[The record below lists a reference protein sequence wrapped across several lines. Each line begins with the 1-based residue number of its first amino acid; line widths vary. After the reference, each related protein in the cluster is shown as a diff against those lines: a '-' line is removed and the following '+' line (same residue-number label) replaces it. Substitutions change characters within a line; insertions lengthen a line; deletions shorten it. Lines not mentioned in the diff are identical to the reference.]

1 MALTLAITAAEGSTS
16 EREAKATENVI
27 RTNNDILTETVR
39 MDTHTHHSGET
50 MISNAMEQALF
61 GQLNREFSSAY
72 LYLAMSAYC
81 SHLEFNGAAS
91 WFKLQ
96 YEEEHAHATR
106 IYNYLVEQGV
116 QVVLGEVPAP
126 PSDYGTLLDVFK
138 SALSHEQAMTSQLN
152 DLSDHA
158 LKEKD
163 HATYNL
169 LQWFV
174 NEQVEEEATIG
185 GIISKLKLVKDDGYG
200 LLMIDNELGA
210 RQAATA

>member
-1 MALTLAITAAEGSTS
+1 
-16 EREAKATENVI
+16 
-27 RTNNDILTETVR
+27 
-39 MDTHTHHSGET
+39 
-50 MISNAMEQALF
+50 MISTTMEKALL
-61 GQLNREFSSAY
+61 GQLNDEFSSAY

-96 YEEEHAHATR
+96 YEEEHLHATR

-116 QVVLGEVPAP
+116 QVVLGKLEGP
-126 PSDYGTLLDVFK
+126 PTDYGKLLDVFK
-138 SALSHEQAMTSQLN
+138 SSLAHEQAMTSRLN
-152 DLSDHA
+152 DLSDQA

-174 NEQVEEEATIG
+174 NEQVEEEASIG

-210 RQAATA
+210 RNNADPTP

>member
-1 MALTLAITAAEGSTS
+1 
-16 EREAKATENVI
+16 
-27 RTNNDILTETVR
+27 
-39 MDTHTHHSGET
+39 
-50 MISNAMEQALF
+50 MISNTMEKELLN
-61 GQLNREFSSAY
+61 QLNREFSSAY
-72 LYLAMSAYC
+72 LYLAISAYC

-96 YEEEHAHATR
+96 YEEEHTHATR

-116 QVVLGEVPAP
+116 HVVLGEVANP
-126 PSDYGTLLDVFK
+126 PSEFGKLMDVFNT
-138 SALSHEQAMTSQLN
+138 SLSHEQSMTSQLN
-152 DLSDHA
+152 DLSDQA

-174 NEQVEEEATIG
+174 NEQVEEEATLG

-200 LLMIDNELGA
+200 LLMIDNELGT
-210 RQAATA
+210 RNKAAPAP

>member
-1 MALTLAITAAEGSTS
+1 
-16 EREAKATENVI
+16 
-27 RTNNDILTETVR
+27 
-39 MDTHTHHSGET
+39 
-50 MISNAMEQALF
+50 MEKALF
-61 GQLNREFSSAY
+61 DQLNHEFSSAY

-96 YEEEHAHATR
+96 YEEEHIHATK

-116 QVVLGEVPAP
+116 QVVLGEVAKP
-126 PSDYGTLLDVFK
+126 PSEFGKLLDVF
-138 SALSHEQAMTSQLN
+138 SASLSHEQSMTSRLN
-152 DLSDHA
+152 DLSDLA

-174 NEQVEEEATIG
+174 NAHGRRHMRVLARASLACARTAMAQRGRADTCVWAWCVCARARTCVCVCARCRT
-185 GIISKLKLVKDDGYG
+185 SLRC
-200 LLMIDNELGA
+200 GA
-210 RQAATA
+210 A